1 MKNVFLIADL
11 HFGDS
16 DMVTLVKED
25 GHPIRPFKSIEEHD
39 ATLIEN
45 WNKVVTHPSDKV
57 YVLGDVAQKRK
68 DIENFGKLNGK
79 KILIKGNHDIYEM
92 KEYAKYFKDIRA
104 THRLDNGILMS
115 HIPIHSSSFGK
126 AHRVNVH
133 GHIHDKRVMSD
144 SNDVINGSLVPIKII
159 DTRYFCVSVE
169 HINYTPMELGAIEIE
184 VFGLDYARGK
194 TLYELTTQ
202 AQELNMGY

>member
-1 MKNVFLIADL
+1 M
-11 HFGDS
+11 
-16 DMVTLVKED
+16 
-25 GHPIRPFKSIEEHD
+25 RPFKSVEEHD

-57 YVLGDVAQKRK
+57 YVLGDVAQKKK

-115 HIPIHSSSFGK
+115 HIPVHPSTFGK
-126 AHRVNVH
+126 AHKVNVH
-133 GHIHDKRVMSD
+133 GHIHDKKVHMLDGYKFSVLD
-144 SNDVINGSLVPIKII
+144 K
-159 DTRYFCVSVE
+159 RYFCVSCE
-169 HINYTPMELGAIEIE
+169 HINYTPIELGAVEIE
-184 VFGLDYARGK
+184 VFGFDNRAK
-194 TLYELTTQ
+194 TLDELTTQ

>member
-16 DMVTLVKED
+16 DMCSLLKED
-25 GHPIRPFKSIEEHD
+25 GHPMRPFKSVEEHD

-57 YVLGDVAQKRK
+57 YVLGDVAQKKK

-115 HIPIHSSSFGK
+115 HIPVHPSTFGK
-126 AHRVNVH
+126 AHKVNVH
-133 GHIHDKRVMSD
+133 GHIHDKKVHMLDGYKFSVLD
-144 SNDVINGSLVPIKII
+144 K
-159 DTRYFCVSVE
+159 RYFCVSCE
-169 HINYTPMELGAIEIE
+169 HINYTPIELGAVEIE
-184 VFGLDYARGK
+184 VFGFDNRAK
-194 TLYELTTQ
+194 TLDELTTQ

>member
-1 MKNVFLIADL
+1 MKNIFLIADL

-16 DMVTLVKED
+16 DMCSLLKDD
-25 GHPIRPFKSIEEHD
+25 GHPMRPFKSVEEHD
-39 ATLIEN
+39 AALIEN

-68 DIENFGKLNGK
+68 DLENFGKLNGK

-92 KEYAKYFKDIRA
+92 KEYAKYFKDIRG
-104 THRLDNGILMS
+104 THRLENGILMS
-115 HIPIHSSSFGK
+115 HIPVHHGTFGK
-126 AHRVNVH
+126 AHKVNVH
-133 GHIHDKRVMSD
+133 GHIHDKIVMD
-144 SNDVINGSLVPIKII
+144 IYNLHRDG
-159 DTRYFCVSVE
+159 RYFCVSCE

-184 VFGLDYARGK
+184 VFGLNYARGK

-202 AQELNMGY
+202 AQELKMGYEL

>member
-16 DMVTLVKED
+16 DMCSLLKED

-115 HIPIHSSSFGK
+115 HIPIHPSSFGK
-126 AHRVNVH
+126 AHKVNVM
-133 GHIHDKRVMSD
+133 GHIHDKKVMMEITSD
-144 SNDVINGSLVPIKII
+144 LIPKYSENTIYVP
-159 DTRYFCVSVE
+159 DPRYMCVSCE
-169 HINYTPMELGAIEIE
+169 QINYTPIELGAIIAE
-184 VFGLDYARGK
+184 K
-194 TLYELTTQ
+194 YELL
-202 AQELNMGY
+202 A

>member
-1 MKNVFLIADL
+1 MKNIFLIADL

-16 DMVTLVKED
+16 DMVSLVKED
-25 GHPIRPFKSIEEHD
+25 GHPMRPFKSVEEHD

-115 HIPIHSSSFGK
+115 HIPVHPSTFGK
-126 AHRVNVH
+126 AHKLNVM
-133 GHIHDKRVMSD
+133 GHIHDKKVYHSIAYPNLD
-144 SNDVINGSLVPIKII
+144 NPYGEII
-159 DTRYFCVSVE
+159 YKQEIDPRYMCVSCE
-169 HINYTPMELGAIEIE
+169 QINYTPIELGAIIAE
-184 VFGLDYARGK
+184 K
-194 TLYELTTQ
+194 YELL
-202 AQELNMGY
+202 A

>member
-16 DMVTLVKED
+16 DMCSLLKED
-25 GHPIRPFKSIEEHD
+25 GHPIRPFKSVEEHD
-39 ATLIEN
+39 AALIEN

-57 YVLGDVAQKRK
+57 YVLGDVAQKKK

-115 HIPIHSSSFGK
+115 HIPVHPSTFGK
-126 AHRVNVH
+126 AHKVNVH
-133 GHIHDKRVMSD
+133 GHIHDKVVHMLD
-144 SNDVINGSLVPIKII
+144 GDEFVVPDPK
-159 DTRYFCVSVE
+159 YFCVSCE
-169 HINYTPMELGAIEIE
+169 HINYTPIELGAIEIE
-184 VFGLDYARGK
+184 LFLK
-194 TLYELTTQ
+194 
-202 AQELNMGY
+202 

>member
-16 DMVTLVKED
+16 DMCSLLKED
-25 GHPIRPFKSIEEHD
+25 GHPMRPFKSVEEHD

-57 YVLGDVAQKRK
+57 YVLGDVAQKKK

-79 KILIKGNHDIYEM
+79 KILLKGNHDIYEM

-104 THRLDNGILMS
+104 THRLENGLLMS
-115 HIPIHSSSFGK
+115 HIPIHPSTFGK
-126 AHRVNVH
+126 AHKVNVH
-133 GHIHDKRVMSD
+133 GHIHDKKVHMLDGYKFSVLD
-144 SNDVINGSLVPIKII
+144 K
-159 DTRYFCVSVE
+159 RYFCVSCE
-169 HINYTPMELGAIEIE
+169 HTNYTPIELGAVEIE
-184 VFGLDYARGK
+184 VFGFDNRAK
-194 TLYELTTQ
+194 TLDELTTQ

>member
-1 MKNVFLIADL
+1 MKNIFLIADL

-16 DMVTLVKED
+16 DMCNLVKEN
-25 GHPIRPFKSIEEHD
+25 GHPLRPFKSVEEHD

-57 YVLGDVAQKRK
+57 YVLGDVAQNRK

-92 KEYAKYFKDIRA
+92 KEYAKYFKDIRG
-104 THRLDNGILMS
+104 THRLENGILMS
-115 HIPIHSSSFGK
+115 HIPVHPSTFGK
-126 AHRVNVH
+126 AHKVNVH
-133 GHIHDKRVMSD
+133 GHIHDKRVTPAGD
-144 SNDVINGSLVPIKII
+144 RYPDI
-159 DTRYFCVSVE
+159 RYFCVSCE

-184 VFGLDYARGK
+184 VFHFGNRAKALD
-194 TLYELTTQ
+194 ELTKQ
-202 AQELNMGY
+202 AQELKMGY

>member
-1 MKNVFLIADL
+1 MKNIFLIADL

-16 DMVTLVKED
+16 DMINLIKED

-104 THRLDNGILMS
+104 THRLDSGILMS
-115 HIPIHSSSFGK
+115 HIPVHPGTFGK
-126 AHRVNVH
+126 AHKVNVH
-133 GHIHDKRVMSD
+133 GHIHDRRVMTEITRD
-144 SNDVINGSLVPIKII
+144 LIPKYPENTIYVP
-159 DTRYFCVSVE
+159 DPRYFCVSCE
-169 HINYTPMELGAIEIE
+169 HINYTPI
-184 VFGLDYARGK
+184 
-194 TLYELTTQ
+194 
-202 AQELNMGY
+202 ELNSVVDIIFNGGKI

>member
-11 HFGDS
+11 HFGDL
-16 DMVTLVKED
+16 DMCSLIKED
-25 GHPIRPFKSIEEHD
+25 GHPIRPFKSVEEHD
-39 ATLIEN
+39 TTLIEN

-115 HIPIHSSSFGK
+115 HIPVHPSTFGK
-126 AHRVNVH
+126 AHKINVH
-133 GHIHDKRVMSD
+133 GHIHDKRVMEFKPD
-144 SNDVINGSLVPIKII
+144 NLGYTI
-159 DTRYFCVSVE
+159 DPRYFCVSCE
-169 HINYTPMELGAIEIE
+169 HINYTPMELGAIELE
-184 VFGLDYARGK
+184 VFGIESCEKVLDK
-194 TLYELTTQ
+194 LTKQ

>member
-1 MKNVFLIADL
+1 MKNIFLIADL

-16 DMVTLVKED
+16 DMVTLIKED

-39 ATLIEN
+39 ATIIEN

-115 HIPIHSSSFGK
+115 HIPIHPSSFGK
-126 AHRVNVH
+126 AHKVNVH
-133 GHIHDKRVMSD
+133 GHIHDKRVMEHRPMEFS
-144 SNDVINGSLVPIKII
+144 PTI
-159 DTRYFCVSVE
+159 DPRYFCVSCE
-169 HINYTPMELGAIEIE
+169 HINYTPMEVGAIEIE
-184 VFGLDYARGK
+184 VFGLNYARGK

>member
-25 GHPIRPFKSIEEHD
+25 GHPIRPFKSVEEHD
-39 ATLIEN
+39 ATLFEN

-57 YVLGDVAQKRK
+57 YILGDVAQKRK

-115 HIPIHSSSFGK
+115 HIPVHPSTFGK
-126 AHRVNVH
+126 AHKVNVH
-133 GHIHDKRVMSD
+133 GHIHDKRVKD
-144 SNDVINGSLVPIKII
+144 AYGLHI
-159 DTRYFCVSVE
+159 DGRYFCVSCE

-184 VFGLDYARGK
+184 MLRICNEFVTFKNKY
-194 TLYELTTQ
+194 
-202 AQELNMGY
+202 